1 MNELE
6 LDRHPLPRLARSI
19 GHREMYAARRAS
31 LAVDRLIRAK
41 SESEKLQAA
50 RWANL
55 WGKVAGWPAP
65 RRK

>member
-1 MNELE
+1 MNEVE
-6 LDRHPLPRLARSI
+6 PVRHPLPRSA
-19 GHREMYAARRAS
+19 HREMHAARRAS

-55 WGKVAGWPAP
+55 WGKVAGWPGP
-65 RRK
+65 GHK